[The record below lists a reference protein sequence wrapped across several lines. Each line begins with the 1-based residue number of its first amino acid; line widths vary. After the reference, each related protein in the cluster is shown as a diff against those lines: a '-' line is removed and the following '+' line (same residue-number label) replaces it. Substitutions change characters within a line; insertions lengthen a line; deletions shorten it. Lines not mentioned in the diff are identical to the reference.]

1 MEVTKTIKKIKT
13 IEEKI
18 NLSKINLH
26 NFFLYAP
33 VSKEEIFKKSR
44 KSELIQ
50 WRAIYYFIALK
61 ETYNFSK
68 SSVEL
73 NIERTNMMH
82 HVYNLSNLL
91 DVKDKLLMTKL
102 TILRNNANNIRRY
115 VKCNVIQLYSF
126 QPIAV
131 GI

>member
-18 NLSKINLH
+18 NLSKINLD

-33 VSKEEIFKKSR
+33 VSKEEIFQKSR
-44 KSELIQ
+44 KTELIQ

-82 HVYNLSNLL
+82 HINNLGNLL

-102 TILRNNANNIRRY
+102 TILRNNANNIREY
-115 VKCNVIQLYSF
+115 VKCNIIQLYSF
-126 QPIAV
+126 QPLAV
-131 GI
+131 GF

>member
-1 MEVTKTIKKIKT
+1 MKFTKTIKKIKT

-18 NLSKINLH
+18 NLSKINLD

-33 VSKEEIFKKSR
+33 VSKEEIFQKSR
-44 KSELIQ
+44 KTELIQ

-82 HVYNLSNLL
+82 HINNLGNLL

-102 TILRNNANNIRRY
+102 TILRNNANNIREY
-115 VKCNVIQLYSF
+115 VKCNIIQLYSF
-126 QPIAV
+126 QPLAV
-131 GI
+131 GF